1 MQDSGSLGALSR
13 CESLRL
19 LATSPIGRV
28 IFTQN
33 ALPAIRLVNF
43 VLDSEMVVFR
53 TGPGG
58 KLAVAVHHSV
68 VAFEADEVDAA
79 THTGWTVTVIGVSQ
93 EVTDPA
99 ELRRLRSLP
108 LRSWA
113 PGPKD
118 HLVGI
123 TTELV
128 SGRRLW
134 KAPGIPPHIGN
145 GPRRGSR

>member
-13 CESLRL
+13 SESLRL

-43 VLDSEMVVFR
+43 VLDSDTVVFR

-58 KLAVAVHHSV
+58 KLAAAVHHCV
-68 VAFEADEVDAA
+68 VAFEADDVDAV
-79 THTGWTVTVIGVSQ
+79 THTGWTVTVIGMSH
-93 EVTDPA
+93 ELTDAA
-99 ELRRLRSLP
+99 ELLRLRSLT

-113 PGPKD
+113 PGPRD

-134 KAPGIPPHIGN
+134 KTPGIPPHVAN